1 MTKKFSAAMI
11 TGNVV
16 VALFLYLSTQAMLLH
31 LNATN
36 PYLTVTGVNIDK
48 IFIGAV
54 QPSTSPTSLVVTA
67 FPNLPFLILLVPL
80 LLNAFLIVKV
90 WRSSGLAKRFP
101 LALIISNVI
110 IGLFLFLSSQATL
123 LQLVGTMN
131 SYVRISAVSFLSF
144 FEGAVQVG
152 SSPVPLVIVSE
163 PNLSSYVFMVSLI
176 VNVCFTIKLL
186 LRRGRGARL
195 SAP

>member
-1 MTKKFSAAMI
+1 MTKKFTATTIIA
-11 TGNVV
+11 NVIAV
-16 VALFLYLSTQAMLLH
+16 FLLYLSSQAMLFYL
-31 LNATN
+31 AASN

-54 QPSTSPTSLVVTA
+54 QPSTSPTPLVVTA
-67 FPNLPFLILLVPL
+67 FPNLPFFIILVPL

-101 LALIISNVI
+101 LATIISNVI
-110 IGLFLFLSSQATL
+110 IGLFLYLSSQATL
-123 LQLVGTMN
+123 LQLVGTTN
-131 SYVRISAVSFLSF
+131 SYVRISGLSFLSF

-163 PNLSSYVFMVSLI
+163 PNLPSYIFMVSMI

-186 LRRGRGARL
+186 YTK
-195 SAP
+195 P